1 MPKRCPLWPRITTR
15 LISRY
20 LGAMSRSGTGS
31 AEEFVETATAN
42 LAVANSTNIPTHTF
56 MKNRNLTHLALLISI
71 VASPLALAQK
81 PADKT
86 TPERKAILTD
96 DKTVALDATVVEE
109 KVVVVPAT
117 PPVKQGSLT
126 DLIADSVSFTTLKAA
141 LKASELDVVLG
152 QKGVYT
158 VFAPTDEAFDKLPAG
173 TLGKLMLPEN
183 KEKLRS
189 LLLYHVVP
197 GQMLAVDLKE
207 GQVKTMNG
215 EKVKI
220 EVNDGKVEIDN
231 AKVFSTD
238 VMANNGVMHSI
249 GTVMIPKS
257 LEGFS
262 GLEK

>member
-1 MPKRCPLWPRITTR
+1 MAVCPLAI
-15 LISRY
+15 
-20 LGAMSRSGTGS
+20 
-31 AEEFVETATAN
+31 
-42 LAVANSTNIPTHTF
+42 
-56 MKNRNLTHLALLISI
+56 
-71 VASPLALAQK
+71 AQK
-81 PADKT
+81 PSDRT
-86 TPERKAILTD
+86 
-96 DKTVALDATVVEE
+96 ALDPKMQTEE
-109 KVVVVPAT
+109 KVVVPSTTTTIEEKVVAVPVT

-126 DLIADSVSFTTLKAA
+126 DLVSDSVSFSTLKAA
-141 LKASELDVVLG
+141 LKASELDVTLG

-158 VFAPTDEAFDKLPAG
+158 IFAPTDEAFDKLPAG

-189 LLLYHVVP
+189 LLLYHVIP
-197 GQMLAVDLKE
+197 GQMLAVDLKD

-215 EKVKI
+215 EKVKF
-220 EVNDGKVEIDN
+220 EVKDGKVEIDD

-249 GTVMIPKS
+249 GNVMIPKS

>member
-1 MPKRCPLWPRITTR
+1 MRT
-15 LISRY
+15 
-20 LGAMSRSGTGS
+20 SGTGS
-31 AEEFVETATAN
+31 AIGRVETATAN
-42 LAVANSTNIPTHTF
+42 LAVAHSTNISTHIF
-56 MKNRNLTHLALLISI
+56 MKNRNLTHLALLISM
-71 VASPLALAQK
+71 VASPLALAEK

-96 DKTVALDATVVEE
+96 AQPAVALETTVVEE

-126 DLIADSVSFTTLKAA
+126 DLISDSVTFTTLKAA
-141 LKASELDVVLG
+141 LKASELDVTLG

-158 VFAPTDEAFDKLPAG
+158 LFAPTDEAFDKLPAG

-207 GQVKTMNG
+207 GEVKTMNG
-215 EKVKI
+215 ETVKIEIGDSKVKI
-220 EVNDGKVEIDN
+220 SD

-249 GTVMIPKS
+249 GSVMIPKS
-257 LEGFS
+257 LAGFS
-262 GLEK
+262 GLDK

>member
-1 MPKRCPLWPRITTR
+1 
-15 LISRY
+15 
-20 LGAMSRSGTGS
+20 
-31 AEEFVETATAN
+31 
-42 LAVANSTNIPTHTF
+42 
-56 MKNRNLTHLALLISI
+56 MKNRNLTHLALLISM
-71 VASPLALAQK
+71 VASPLALAEK

-96 DKTVALDATVVEE
+96 AQPAVALETTVVEE

-126 DLIADSVSFTTLKAA
+126 DLISDSVTFTTLKAA
-141 LKASELDVVLG
+141 LKASELDVTLG

-158 VFAPTDEAFDKLPAG
+158 LFAPTDEAFDKLPAG

-207 GQVKTMNG
+207 GEVKTMNG

-220 EVNDGKVEIDN
+220 EIGDSKVKISD

-262 GLEK
+262 GLDK

>member
-1 MPKRCPLWPRITTR
+1 M
-15 LISRY
+15 
-20 LGAMSRSGTGS
+20 
-31 AEEFVETATAN
+31 AT
-42 LAVANSTNIPTHTF
+42 
-56 MKNRNLTHLALLISI
+56 
-71 VASPLALAQK
+71 SPLALAEK

-86 TPERKAILTD
+86 TPERKTMLKEGGTA
-96 DKTVALDATVVEE
+96 AAAEDAAADAAADAAVVEE

-126 DLIADSVSFTTLKAA
+126 DLISDSVSFTTLKAA
-141 LKASELDVVLG
+141 LKASELDVTLG

-158 VFAPTDEAFDKLPAG
+158 IFAPTDEAFDKLPAG

-183 KEKLRS
+183 TEKLRS
-189 LLLYHVVP
+189 LLLYHVIP

-207 GQVKTMNG
+207 GEVKTMSG

-220 EVNDGKVEIDN
+220 EIDDSKVEISD

-249 GTVMIPKS
+249 GSVMIPKS

-262 GLEK
+262 GLDK

>member
-1 MPKRCPLWPRITTR
+1 
-15 LISRY
+15 
-20 LGAMSRSGTGS
+20 
-31 AEEFVETATAN
+31 
-42 LAVANSTNIPTHTF
+42 
-56 MKNRNLTHLALLISI
+56 MKNRNLTHWALLISML
-71 VASPLALAQK
+71 ASPLALAEK

-96 DKTVALDATVVEE
+96 NKTPVALDATVVEE

-117 PPVKQGSLT
+117 LPVKQGSLT
-126 DLIADSVSFTTLKAA
+126 DLIGDSVSFTTLKAA
-141 LKASELDVVLG
+141 LKATGLDVTLG

-197 GQMLAVDLKE
+197 GQMLAVDLKD
-207 GQVKTMNG
+207 GQVTTLNG

-220 EVNDGKVEIDN
+220 KVDDGKVEIDQ

-262 GLEK
+262 GLDR

>member
-1 MPKRCPLWPRITTR
+1 
-15 LISRY
+15 
-20 LGAMSRSGTGS
+20 
-31 AEEFVETATAN
+31 
-42 LAVANSTNIPTHTF
+42 
-56 MKNRNLTHLALLISI
+56 MKNRNFTHLALLVSLI
-71 VASPLALAQK
+71 ASPLALAEK

-86 TPERKAILTD
+86 TPERKAILKEGRT
-96 DKTVALDATVVEE
+96 AAEAAANAAVVEE

-117 PPVKQGSLT
+117 TLVKQGSLT
-126 DLIADSVSFTTLKAA
+126 DLISDSVSFTTLKAA
-141 LKASELDVVLG
+141 LKATELDVTLG

-207 GQVKTMNG
+207 GEVKTMNG
-215 EKVKI
+215 EKVKV
-220 EVNDGKVEIDN
+220 EVNDGKVVISD

-257 LEGFS
+257 LDGFS
-262 GLEK
+262 GLDK

>member
-1 MPKRCPLWPRITTR
+1 
-15 LISRY
+15 
-20 LGAMSRSGTGS
+20 
-31 AEEFVETATAN
+31 
-42 LAVANSTNIPTHTF
+42 
-56 MKNRNLTHLALLISI
+56 MKNRNLTHLALLISLI
-71 VASPLALAQK
+71 ASPLALAEK

-86 TPERKAILTD
+86 TPERKAILKEGGTAAEAA
-96 DKTVALDATVVEE
+96 VDAAVVEE

-126 DLIADSVSFTTLKAA
+126 DLISDSVSFTTLKAA
-141 LKASELDVVLG
+141 LKASELDVTLG

-158 VFAPTDEAFDKLPAG
+158 IFAPTDEAFDKLPAG

-189 LLLYHVVP
+189 LLLYHVIP

-207 GQVKTMNG
+207 GEVKTMNG

-220 EVNDGKVEIDN
+220 EIDDGKVEISD

-249 GTVMIPKS
+249 GSVMIPKS
-257 LEGFS
+257 LAGFS
-262 GLEK
+262 GLDK

>member
-1 MPKRCPLWPRITTR
+1 
-15 LISRY
+15 
-20 LGAMSRSGTGS
+20 
-31 AEEFVETATAN
+31 
-42 LAVANSTNIPTHTF
+42 
-56 MKNRNLTHLALLISI
+56 MKNRNLTHWALLISI
-71 VASPLALAQK
+71 VASPLVLAQK
-81 PADKT
+81 PTDKI
-86 TPERKAILTD
+86 TPERKATLTKD
-96 DKTVALDATVVEE
+96 EPAVALETAAVEE
-109 KVVVVPAT
+109 TVVVVPAT

-126 DLIADSVSFTTLKAA
+126 DLISDSVSFTTLKAA
-141 LKASELDVVLG
+141 LKATGLDVTLG

-197 GQMLAVDLKE
+197 GQMLAVDLKD
-207 GQVKTMNG
+207 GQVTTMNG

-220 EVNDGKVEIDN
+220 KVDDGKVEIDQ

-262 GLEK
+262 GLDR